1 MSMKPNKEE
10 TMTKATKKQEAKVVT
25 QEASQEFMQFWN
37 KDGQKT
43 DHNYLIPASID
54 QDGKAYANISFSV
67 RYSKAKD
74 TLGVV
79 LELGNT
85 GKQMYIGASTKKLG
99 RVYISKPKVQEDKSA
114 SDTPTV
120 L

>member
-1 MSMKPNKEE
+1 
-10 TMTKATKKQEAKVVT
+10 MTKSKVVEAKKV
-25 QEASQEFMQFWN
+25 EESQKFMQFWN
-37 KDGQKT
+37 KDGQKI

-54 QDGKAYANISFSV
+54 KDGKAYANISFSV
-67 RYSKAKD
+67 RFSKQKD

-79 LELGNT
+79 LELGDT

-99 RVYISKPKVQEDKSA
+99 RVFISKPKLQEDKSA
-114 SDTPTV
+114 SATPTV